1 MTPHYPHLAA
11 RLFNTPL
18 LIHPGKLSA
27 IVAGLAGRFDLT
39 LAPNAYAPPGGTAEK
54 GGYRLLD
61 HGVAVLEIF
70 GALAHRTALKANSTY
85 VQGYE
90 SIARAFETAMAD
102 PSVRALLLEID
113 SPGGE
118 VAGAFQLA
126 EQIHAARGRK
136 PIIAIASDC
145 ACSAAYLIASAAD
158 SISVTRT
165 GVVGSIGVATCHAD
179 LSRAL
184 DKEGV
189 AITYLY
195 AGAHKVDGNPYQ
207 PLPPEVAAQIQA
219 DVDHYYALFLNTVA
233 AYRPITDA
241 LTLRATEAR
250 TFIGPQALD
259 ARLADHLETPD
270 QAVARLIA
278 SFPSTPKRALAQT
291 TRKSSMSADE
301 ETRDVPL
308 PDPTPEPAP
317 PAALDAVSIARLSK
331 GEPGLTPLLLA
342 TPHTEAQV
350 KARLAQAA
358 VIRQICAQA
367 RQPELADRLIAEDAD
382 EQTAKAACWEG
393 LVARAEASPVDN
405 APPAAIPAH
414 LPLEA
419 RCEAEWNRD
428 PALRAEFGTLAIYTA
443 YAKAQASGRVKT
455 YGGKP

>member
-1 MTPHYPHLAA
+1 MNAQYPHIAA

-27 IVAGLAGRFDLT
+27 IVTGLAGRFEVT
-39 LAPNAYAPPGGTAEK
+39 PAPNAYGPPGGTAQK

-61 HGVAVLEIF
+61 NGVAVLEIF
-70 GALAHRTALKANSTY
+70 GALAHRTAMQANSTY

-90 SIARAFETAMAD
+90 SIAYTFEAAMAD
-102 PSVRALLLEID
+102 PSVRALVLEID

-136 PIIAIASDC
+136 PIVAIASDC

-165 GVVGSIGVATCHAD
+165 GVVGSIGVVTCHAD

-219 DVDHYYALFLNTVA
+219 DVDHYYVLFLNTVA

-270 QAVARLIA
+270 QAIARLIA
-278 SFPSTPKRALAQT
+278 SFSPSQKRATAQT
-291 TRKSSMSADE
+291 PRKSSMDE

-308 PDPTPEPAP
+308 PDPMPEPAA
-317 PAALDAVSIARLSK
+317 PAALDPVSIARLSK

-358 VIRQICAQA
+358 IIRQICAHA
-367 RQPELADRLIAEDAD
+367 RQPELADRLIAENAD

-393 LVARAEASPVDN
+393 LVARSEASPVDN

-414 LPLEA
+414 LPLDA

-428 PALRAEFGTLAIYTA
+428 PALRAEFGTLAVYIA